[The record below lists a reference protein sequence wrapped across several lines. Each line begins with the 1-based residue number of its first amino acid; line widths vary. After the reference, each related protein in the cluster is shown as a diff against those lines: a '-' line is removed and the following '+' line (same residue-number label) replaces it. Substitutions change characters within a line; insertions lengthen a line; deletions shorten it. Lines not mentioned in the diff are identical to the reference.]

1 MVDQDAYFGEDA
13 ATFGDRVAAAREE
26 VGLTKGQL
34 ANRLGVRLSTV
45 ENWEGD
51 RSEPRAN
58 KLQMLAGILN
68 VSIIWLLTGAGVG
81 GVARTAETDAQPD
94 AALLSEIRGI
104 RLAQTQLI
112 ERLARIERKLR
123 ASVTETAAD
132 EAAAE

>member
-1 MVDQDAYFGEDA
+1 MTDQNGYFGDDA

-26 VGLTKGQL
+26 LGLTQSQL

-45 ENWEGD
+45 EKWESD

-58 KLQMLAGILN
+58 KLQMLAGVLN

-81 GVARTAETDAQPD
+81 GVEASHDDSTPPEAE
-94 AALLSEIRGI
+94 LLSELRDI

-112 ERLARIERKLR
+112 ERIARVERKLR
-123 ASVTETAAD
+123 AGAVTL
-132 EAAAE
+132 AEEPVE